1 MILLMSTGVLQR
13 IMSTKQVKLYLT
25 PELHKALGH
34 SSVEREETMSAIAE
48 RALRQHFGLPPLQ
61 MQQTK
66 AEAAI
71 AS

>member
-1 MILLMSTGVLQR
+1 MSTGVPKAN
-13 IMSTKQVKLYLT
+13 MATKQVKLWLT

-34 SSVEREETMSAIAE
+34 SSVEQEETMSAIAE